1 MPATAVPVVAAIIAA
16 FAFFI
21 IAVGG
26 ASLWTS
32 LPGRLHQ
39 DSGEGMGD
47 DL

>member
-1 MPATAVPVVAAIIAA
+1 MPAESIPVLAAIIAA

-26 ASLWTS
+26 ASLWTA
-32 LPGRLHQ
+32 LPRRLHQ
-39 DSGEGMGD
+39 DPGKGMGD

>member
-1 MPATAVPVVAAIIAA
+1 MPAESIPVLAAIIAA

-26 ASLWTS
+26 ASLWTA

-39 DSGEGMGD
+39 DPGKGRGD